1 MLLCL
6 GSCLRSLLE
15 IPGKWKFQED
25 FVAMFDFFK
34 NLSIRNHHQKSE
46 LISDDLCIFVC
57 MFGFKWCVH
66 LQSSGVFEVFRC
78 SDQRRDEWKKSS
90 AGHRGCQGQLAAFLE
105 QQKSKYHLS
114 SVQNLGWLGYIGGY
128 TTQLYRDYSKPI

>member
-1 MLLCL
+1 MPWAF
-6 GSCLRSLLE
+6 LRSLLE

-25 FVAMFDFFK
+25 FVAMCDFFK
-34 NLSIRNHHQKSE
+34 NLSIRNHHQKSK

-66 LQSSGVFEVFRC
+66 LQSSGVPEVFRC

-90 AGHRGCQGQLAAFLE
+90 AGLPGLSRSTCGILGTAKVSPE
-105 QQKSKYHLS
+105 QC
-114 SVQNLGWLGYIGGY
+114 
-128 TTQLYRDYSKPI
+128 SKPWLVV